1 MVTIEL
7 HVTDDSLAKKVK
19 QACEMIIGVTSVTVK
34 KESKAKNRLYDPETG
49 KYLSDKSVKVIEDA
63 MKGKGVTQYDSLN
76 DFYKEM
82 GL

>member
-7 HVTDDSLAKKVK
+7 QVTDESLVKKVK
-19 QACEMIIGVTSVTVK
+19 QACEMIIGVTSVKVK
-34 KESKAKNRLYDPETG
+34 KETKNIVFDPETG
-49 KYLSDKSVKVIEDA
+49 KHLNDKSVKVIEDA
-63 MKGKGVTQYDSLN
+63 MMGKGVTQYDSLS